1 MTSPAQL
8 STQAIA
14 SAAQAEGGVAV
25 GLALDDAT
33 LGKLAKLVA
42 EELAAKVQPP
52 PPILTTAALASMM
65 GVTEGCV
72 RTWVEDGRISP
83 CKMGGKN
90 SFFLLDDVIEELRRN
105 KICNPRKPTQHE
117 RILARLNR

>member
-1 MTSPAQL
+1 MTSPTQL
-8 STQAIA
+8 TAKAIA
-14 SAAQAEGGVAV
+14 SAPQAEDVAAA
-25 GLALDDAT
+25 GFALDDAT

-42 EELAAKVQPP
+42 EELALKVQPP

-90 SFFLLDDVIEELRRN
+90 SYFLLDDVIEELRKN
-105 KICNPRKPTQHE
+105 KITNPRKPTQHE
-117 RILARLNR
+117 RILARLSR